1 MQVHDVTAKGHKH
14 EVRKRVGR
22 GIGSGLGKMATRG
35 RKGQRSRSG
44 DNPRIGFEGGQM
56 PLFRRMPK
64 RGFTNPFKVQYTLV
78 NVASLAAFDDGA
90 TVDLDAVLA
99 RGLTQRTGDLLK
111 VLGMGEIGRKLT
123 VKAHKFSGAA
133 KSKIEAAGGTAEVIA

>member
-56 PLFRRMPK
+56 PLYRRMPK
-64 RGFTNPFKVQYTLV
+64 RGFNNPFKVQYTLV
-78 NVASLAAFDDGA
+78 NVASLESFDDGA
-90 TVDLDAVLA
+90 TVDHDAVLA
-99 RGLTQRTGDLLK
+99 RGLTQRTGNLLK

-123 VKAHKFSGAA
+123 VKAHKFSGTA

>member
-35 RKGQRSRSG
+35 RKGQRSRSD

>member
-56 PLFRRMPK
+56 PLYRRMPK
-64 RGFTNPFKVQYTLV
+64 RGFNNPFKVQYTLV
-78 NVASLAAFDDGA
+78 NVASLESFDDGA

-99 RGLTQRTGDLLK
+99 RGLTQRTGNLLK

-123 VKAHKFSGAA
+123 VKAHKFSGTA
-133 KSKIEAAGGTAEVIA
+133 K

>member
-56 PLFRRMPK
+56 PIYRRMPK
-64 RGFTNPFKVQYTLV
+64 RGFNNPFKVQYTLV
-78 NVASLAAFDDGA
+78 NVASLESFDDGA

-99 RGLTQRTGDLLK
+99 RGLTQRTGNLLK

-123 VKAHKFSGAA
+123 VKAHKFSATA
-133 KSKIEAAGGTAEVIA
+133 KSKIEAAGGSTEVIA

>member
-56 PLFRRMPK
+56 PLYRRMPK
-64 RGFTNPFKVQYTLV
+64 RGFNNPFKVQYTLV
-78 NVASLAAFDDGA
+78 NVASLESFDDGA

-99 RGLTQRTGDLLK
+99 RGLTQRTGNLLK

-123 VKAHKFSGAA
+123 VKAHKFSGTA

>member
-64 RGFTNPFKVQYTLV
+64 RGFNNPFKVQYTLV

-99 RGLTQRTGDLLK
+99 RGLTQRTGNLLK

-123 VKAHKFSGAA
+123 VKAHKFSGTA